1 MSGDATQPFPTMDQ
15 LMAAHL
21 RAETKLL
28 DDMESAMTGGQEGPI
43 EALGAGLGTLAQA
56 HLDLREMVH
65 VMLRALHVTA
75 DGAQRLG
82 GLVSAF
88 EKKLDAAAYTKSD
101 ALRYEGDW
109 DMERGYAPGAV
120 VRSKGALHFALR
132 EILPDKTEPQRQ
144 GSGWAPFFRRMEHD
158 T

>member
-15 LMAAHL
+15 LKAVHL

-28 DDMESAMTGGQEGPI
+28 DDMESAMMMEGQGPI
-43 EALGAGLGTLAQA
+43 EALGATIGTLAKA
-56 HLDLREMVH
+56 HLDLHELVH
-65 VMLRALHVTA
+65 VMLGVLHVTG

-82 GLVSAF
+82 GLVAAF
-88 EKKLDAAAYTKSD
+88 EKKLEAAAHTKSH

-109 DMERGYAPGAV
+109 DMDRGYAPGAV

-132 EILPDKTEPQRQ
+132 EILPDKSEPPQRQ
-144 GSGWAPFFRRMEHD
+144 GSGWAPFY
-158 T
+158 